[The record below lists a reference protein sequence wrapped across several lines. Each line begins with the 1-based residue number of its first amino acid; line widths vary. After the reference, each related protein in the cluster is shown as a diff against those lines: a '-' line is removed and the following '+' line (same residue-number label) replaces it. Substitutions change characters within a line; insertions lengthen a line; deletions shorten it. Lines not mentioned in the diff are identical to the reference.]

1 MNKKTK
7 GILTALAVAG
17 LGTIAYKNKEKISKE
32 SKELKNKVKNKKDV
46 IIKQTKDVIDEL
58 SDDCNCKDCLC
69 SSKDECKASCI
80 CQCCE

>member
-1 MNKKTK
+1 MGKKTK

-17 LGTIAYKNKEKISKE
+17 VGTLAYKNKEKISKE
-32 SKELKNKVKNKKDV
+32 AKELKNKVKNKKDV
-46 IIKQTKDVIDEL
+46 IIKQTKDIIDEL

-69 SSKDECKASCI
+69 ASKDECKASCI